1 MKSKII
7 NFLKRL
13 KIIKPNFIFIDKYT
27 SLEQLKQE
35 SKKYKKK
42 IIHYANEDFDTGKSI
57 EIKTPLD
64 VNIHDNKYIIHELS
78 KIVNENKFSILEIGG
93 GSNPI
98 YSFLKQNSDIN
109 IDSYVLERKEFVKII
124 DKQVNQK
131 FGDKL
136 KYVSSIDDL
145 ELKNFDLLYFGSSL
159 QYFHE
164 FYDFMKLIFLNN
176 VTYIAITNTLFNLE
190 NNDYYIIQANIK
202 DVLLPY
208 KFFSEKK
215 IINFFELNDYECV
228 YNKDIRHSYTHNSLK
243 NSELILKDF
252 IFKKK

>member
-7 NFLKRL
+7 NLLKRL
-13 KIIKPNFIFIDKYT
+13 KIIKPNFTFIDKYN
-27 SLEQLKQE
+27 SLEQLEQE

-64 VNIHDNKYIIHELS
+64 VNVDDKKHITQELS
-78 KIVNENKFSILEIGG
+78 KIINDNKFSILEIGG

-98 YSFLKQNSDIN
+98 YSFLKKNSN
-109 IDSYVLERKEFVKII
+109 TNMNSHVLERKEFVKII
-124 DKQVNQK
+124 GKQVNQK

-136 KYVSSIDDL
+136 KYVSSIDNL
-145 ELKNFDLLYFGSSL
+145 ELTNFDLLYFGSSL
-159 QYFHE
+159 QYFHK
-164 FYDFMKLIFLNN
+164 FYDFIKLIFSNN
-176 VTYIAITNTLFNLE
+176 IKYIAITDTLFNSE
-190 NNDYYIIQANIK
+190 NHDYYIIQANIK
-202 DVLLPY
+202 NVLLPF

-228 YNKDIRHSYTHNSLK
+228 YNKNRTHSYTHNSLK